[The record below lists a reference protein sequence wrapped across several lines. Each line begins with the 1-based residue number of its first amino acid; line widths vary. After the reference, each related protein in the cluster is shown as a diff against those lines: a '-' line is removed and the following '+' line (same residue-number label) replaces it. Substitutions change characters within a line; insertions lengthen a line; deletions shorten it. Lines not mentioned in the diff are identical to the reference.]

1 MSKDIF
7 GSVAVMLIEW
17 KDQDENKHHEH
28 VGIGQKDAGRDEGK
42 S

>member
-17 KDQDENKHHEH
+17 KDQDENKHHKH
-28 VGIGQKDAGRDEGK
+28 VGIEQKDAGRDEGK